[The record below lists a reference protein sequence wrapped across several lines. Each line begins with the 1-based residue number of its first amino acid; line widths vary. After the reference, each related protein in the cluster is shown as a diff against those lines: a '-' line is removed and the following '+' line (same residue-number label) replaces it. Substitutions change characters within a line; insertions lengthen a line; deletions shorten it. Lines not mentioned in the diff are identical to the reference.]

1 MGDAFVIDVWSDVVC
16 PFCYLGSRQ
25 LDLALQAFEHRDEVV
40 VRRHAYEL
48 DPRSPA
54 RFDKPLGELLAERY
68 DMPVEKAR
76 QLHDRLEGR
85 AEELGMTWSF
95 KDAQPANTFDAH
107 RLIALAANQGL
118 ADEMTERLFRAYFSE
133 GRLLSDRAQLS
144 ILADEVGVADADLL
158 WATNAFASDVGAD
171 EASAEQLGITGVP
184 ALLVNKKFM
193 ILGAQGV
200 EPMLDVLNRAWS
212 A

>member
-48 DPRSPA
+48 DTRSPA

-133 GRLLSDRAQLS
+133 GLLLSDRAQLS

-158 WATNAFASDVGAD
+158 WATNAFASDVGAG